1 MIKTCVYDSFRCI
14 ADKCPMTCCKG
25 WSIRVEQ
32 ENYNNWKSKE
42 ETAYLCEQVSFE
54 RKDGENVYHMKVDS
68 CKTCLMLDEQ
78 GLCEIV
84 KRHGDEALSK
94 TCAEF
99 PRKHNF
105 ITESDEDVEDIAILS
120 EQQTESQIF
129 MDEYSVS
136 GACPAV
142 LQLIYELENGQHIVE
157 IPEKINDNMEFPM
170 EYRIRNML
178 ITLLGKE
185 EFSLFDR
192 IMLCSAFLH
201 ECLECEWEDDVYDCI
216 EVYAEDEN
224 LQETIQYY
232 AREKY
237 NEEDAFMELCQT
249 FFDVT
254 QYYKEEPMYRP
265 YLEKIAA
272 IVEQFDEETDL
283 TDWITRWKAFQKD
296 FAEYEAFL
304 TKVMIAEV
312 FSDCI
317 SEDVEY
323 LIESFQSIVMEYLM
337 TRLSLFLTEEKIER
351 EQLIAYLALYIRMIG
366 HNVEGMSEYWED
378 NFEDPILTLEYMF
391 LLLQ

>member
-1 MIKTCVYDSFRCI
+1 MIKTCVYDSFQCI

-42 ETAYLCEQVSFE
+42 EMAYLCEQVSFE

-120 EQQTESQIF
+120 EQQAESQIF

-142 LQLIYELENGQHIVE
+142 LQLIAELEKETPIVV
-157 IPEKINDNMEFPM
+157 IPEKCNQGREFPM

-178 ITLLGKE
+178 ITLLEKE
-185 EFSLFDR
+185 KFSLFDR
-192 IMLCSAFLH
+192 IMLCVAFLH

-216 EVYAEDEN
+216 EVYSEEEN
-224 LQETIQYY
+224 LYETIQFY
-232 AREKY
+232 ANEVCK
-237 NEEDAFMELCQT
+237 EEDAFMELCQT
-249 FFDVT
+249 FFDIT

-265 YLEKIAA
+265 YLNEIARS
-272 IVEQFDEETDL
+272 VEQFDEDTDL
-283 TDWITRWKAFQKD
+283 TQMVAEWKLFQKNFQAYD
-296 FAEYEAFL
+296 SFM

-312 FSDCI
+312 FSDCV
-317 SEDVEY
+317 SDDVEY
-323 LIESFQSIVMEYLM
+323 LIESFQSILMEYLM
-337 TRLSLFLTEEKIER
+337 TRLSLFLTKETVTQEK
-351 EQLIAYLALYIRMIG
+351 LNLYLSLYIRMIG
-366 HNVEGMSEYWED
+366 HNVDGMSEYWEE
-378 NFEDPILTLEYMF
+378 NFEDPVLTLEYIF